1 MNKSLL
7 DTDILSEVGKAIN
20 QTVTRNATAYRQ
32 AHGFLT
38 LSVVSVMEVIQG
50 YQRVGATARL
60 QAFRNAIASE
70 EVLVFD
76 QPVAD
81 LAGQI
86 AGDLDRVGRPIG
98 RCDPMVAAVAI
109 THGLELVTGNTTH
122 YQRIQQLGYPLTLA
136 NWRIR
141 RPARIKQLSKGN
153 VILFH
158 LRYRRRRL
166 NWINTKLF
174 KHFGG
179 RGVWG
184 RGVWGRGVTGDAGSG
199 GRPTPIRLTGRLPS
213 CGPSQTSYARGPLR
227 VPASSRG
234 RGDSDL
240 ARPRN

>member
-60 QAFRNAIASE
+60 QAFRNAIVSE

-76 QPVAD
+76 QPAAD

-98 RCDPMVAAVAI
+98 RVRSDGCGGRYHPRPGAGDGQRHPLPAYPAARLSPDPR
-109 THGLELVTGNTTH
+109 
-122 YQRIQQLGYPLTLA
+122 QLA
-136 NWRIR
+136 NLTPCPNQATFKRGC
-141 RPARIKQLSKGN
+141 RPLPPPVQAPSSQL
-153 VILFH
+153 
-158 LRYRRRRL
+158 
-166 NWINTKLF
+166 
-174 KHFGG
+174 
-179 RGVWG
+179 
-184 RGVWGRGVTGDAGSG
+184 D
-199 GRPTPIRLTGRLPS
+199 
-213 CGPSQTSYARGPLR
+213 
-227 VPASSRG
+227 
-234 RGDSDL
+234 
-240 ARPRN
+240 